1 MGSVDKSVRQILRKN
16 ILFPAIAVSV
26 VLLDQLSKAWILAT
40 LKLHDGFSLI
50 DGFFN
55 ITHIRNPGAAFG
67 FLAAAP
73 PMFRYIF
80 FMVVTLAAILLI
92 LHYFRVSR
100 IEAPSLVVALAL
112 ILAGAVG
119 NLIDRV
125 RFGEVVDFL
134 DVYLGSYHW
143 PAFNVADSA
152 ITVGAAILIVVLLR
166 KRKERTEGN

>member
-1 MGSVDKSVRQILRKN
+1 VKGLRNKN
-16 ILFPAIAVSV
+16 ILFLAIAVAV
-26 VLLDQLSKAWILAT
+26 VLLDQATKAWIVSELR
-40 LKLHDGFSLI
+40 LHETFAVIAGL
-50 DGFFN
+50 FN

-67 FLAAAP
+67 FLATAP
-73 PMFRYIF
+73 PLFRHTF
-80 FMVVTLAAILLI
+80 FIVVTVAAILLI
-92 LHYFRVSR
+92 LHYIRIGRV
-100 IEAPSLVVALAL
+100 ESLSMASALGL

-134 DVYLGSYHW
+134 DVHIAGHHW

-166 KRKERTEGN
+166 KRTAPPEGR

>member
-1 MGSVDKSVRQILRKN
+1 MRKKN
-16 ILFPAIAVSV
+16 ILFLAITVLV
-26 VLLDQLSKAWILAT
+26 VLLDQATKAWIISTMRLYDSFAVI
-40 LKLHDGFSLI
+40 G
-50 DGFFN
+50 GFFN
-55 ITHIRNPGAAFG
+55 ITHVRNPGAAFG

-73 PMFRYIF
+73 PMFRYTF
-80 FMVVTLAAILLI
+80 FIVVTVAAILLI
-92 LHYFRVSR
+92 LHYLRISR
-100 IEAPSLVVALAL
+100 IEAPSLVSALAL

-152 ITVGAAILIVVLLR
+152 ITVGAAILIVVLLQ
-166 KRKERTEGN
+166 KRKGRTEGN